1 MARIRR
7 IVIPNTPHH
16 ITQRGV
22 RSMNIFFKD
31 EDYKYYKELLNKIG
45 KKTVGVR

>member
-7 IVIPNTPHH
+7 VVIPNTPHH

-22 RSMNIFFKD
+22 RSITITKNYYLFNVNYMN
-31 EDYKYYKELLNKIG
+31 
-45 KKTVGVR
+45 

>member
-7 IVIPNTPHH
+7 VVIPNTPHH

-22 RSMNIFFKD
+22 RSMNIFFINTPVNKFS
-31 EDYKYYKELLNKIG
+31 LLVN
-45 KKTVGVR
+45 